1 MYKILLE
8 NEAKGERRLGYS
20 MRKKAA
26 VLVTLLFFQAEG
38 DLNLNVLIPRI
49 SMLKYLGVRVMC
61 AIYFQ
66 IIQEK

>member
-1 MYKILLE
+1 M
-8 NEAKGERRLGYS
+8 GYS

-26 VLVTLLFFQAEG
+26 VLVTLLFSQAEG

-49 SMLKYLGVRVMC
+49 CMLKYLGVRVMC
-61 AIYFQ
+61 VIYFQ